1 MTEFSRRSVLTRAVA
16 ASAATALT
24 PIAADSRAI
33 AAAPV
38 VGKQASAFY
47 RYKVGTIECTQLADG
62 IAVFPLPDGFVQNAK
77 KEEVSKA
84 LEAAYL
90 PGDKMTVFF
99 NPLVVNSGSRLIVI
113 DTGYGPA
120 QPNQAAL
127 PIQRPPLTGQFHDN
141 LAAAGIDRTAV
152 DIVIISHFHPD
163 HVGGLLDASG
173 ASAFPN
179 AEIKVPAPEA
189 AFWMDDGNM
198 SRAQGPLLAGFKNNR
213 RIMDAVS
220 KQITRYEWDKEVA
233 PGVTTIG
240 TPGHTPGH
248 ASFVVGSGNSKIFVQ
263 SDVTNNPYLFLRNP
277 GWHIVYDMDGTKAEA
292 TRRKF
297 YDMAAAEKALIAGFH
312 FPFPSLG
319 YVEKDGP
326 SNYRLVPIAWQP
338 TI

>member
-1 MTEFSRRSVLTRAVA
+1 MTVLTRRSVLTGAVA
-16 ASAATALT
+16 ASTASALT
-24 PIAADSRAI
+24 PIVANSPAV

-38 VGKQASAFY
+38 AGKQAPSFY

-62 IAVFPLPDGFVQNAK
+62 IAVFPLAEGFVKNVK
-77 KEEVSKA
+77 KEEVSKE
-84 LEAAYL
+84 LQAAYL

-99 NPLVVNSGSRLIVI
+99 NPLMVNAGSKLVVI
-113 DTGYGPA
+113 DTGYGPV

-127 PIQRPPLTGQFHDN
+127 PIPRPPLTGQFHDN
-141 LAAAGIDRTAV
+141 LAAAGIDRKAV

-213 RIMDAVS
+213 RVMDAVS
-220 KQITRYEWDKEVA
+220 KQVTQYEWNKEVA
-233 PGVTTIG
+233 PGITSTG

-248 ASFVVGSGNSKIFVQ
+248 TSFVVASGNSKILVQ

-277 GWHIVYDMDGTKAEA
+277 GWHVIYDMDGPKAEE
-292 TRRKF
+292 TRRRF
-297 YDMAAAEKALIAGFH
+297 YDMASAEKALIAGFH

-319 YVEKDGP
+319 HVEKDGP
-326 SNYRLVPIAWQP
+326 SNYRLIPIAWNP

>member
-1 MTEFSRRSVLTRAVA
+1 MTELTRRSVLTRAAA
-16 ASAATALT
+16 ASAATVLT
-24 PIAADSRAI
+24 PIATNSPAI
-33 AAAPV
+33 AAAPAA
-38 VGKQASAFY
+38 GKQAPAFY
-47 RYKVGTIECTQLADG
+47 RYKVGSIECTQLADG
-62 IAVFPLPDGFVQNAK
+62 IAVFPLADGFVKNVN

-90 PGDKMTVFF
+90 PAEKMTVFF
-99 NPLVVNSGSRLIVI
+99 NPLVVNAGSKLVVI

-127 PIQRPPLTGQFHDN
+127 PVQRPPLTGHFHDN
-141 LAAAGIDRTAV
+141 LAAAGIDRKSV

-179 AEIKVPAPEA
+179 AEISVPAPEA

-213 RIMDAVS
+213 RVMDAVS
-220 KQITRYEWDKEVA
+220 KQLTRYEWNKEVA
-233 PGVTTIG
+233 PGLTSIG
-240 TPGHTPGH
+240 TAGHTPGH
-248 ASFVVGSGNSKIFVQ
+248 TSFVVASGDSKVFIQ
-263 SDVTNNPYLFLRNP
+263 SDVTNNPYLFVRNP
-277 GWHIVYDMDGTKAEA
+277 GWHIVYDMDGPKAEE

-319 YVEKDGP
+319 HVEKDG
-326 SNYRLVPIAWQP
+326 SNNYRLVPIAWQP